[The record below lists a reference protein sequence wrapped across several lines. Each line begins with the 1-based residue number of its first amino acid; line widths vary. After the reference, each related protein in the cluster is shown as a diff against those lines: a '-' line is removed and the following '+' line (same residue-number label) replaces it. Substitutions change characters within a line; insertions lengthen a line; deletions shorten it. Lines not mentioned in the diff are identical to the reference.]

1 MTRKKCEF
9 RTKIYFTDLKPNQI
23 IKIENDDN
31 FYLVVK
37 SGQKFYLIPIDIN
50 KKFSFNYF
58 DLKHPL
64 IKSVYDV
71 RNGDCVMQVIE
82 ENDADDEGDEI
93 NYE

>member
-1 MTRKKCEF
+1 MLRKKCEF

-23 IKIENDDN
+23 IKIENYDN

-37 SGQKFYLIPIDIN
+37 SGQTFHLIPIDIN
-50 KKFSFNYF
+50 KKINFNQF
-58 DLKHPL
+58 DLKHPI

-82 ENDADDEGDEI
+82 ENDEDDERDEI